1 MGKEKELNP
10 RQRKYCILRA
20 AGTTQIDAYKA
31 AGYKVE
37 KKTGKGHNNASMLE
51 KKKID
56 EIRRIQDRQEEKSFD
71 LARVCQGFAPEA
83 IQELA
88 GLLRQKKAPQV
99 KVRAIQ
105 EMLDRGFGK
114 PRETIDTGV
123 VIKWDIGISPPDN
136 KQGAT

>member
-10 RQRKYCILRA
+10 RQRKYAILRA
-20 AGTTQIDAYKA
+20 SGVKEIEAHRK
-31 AGYKVE
+31 AGYKGTYQAASNIE
-37 KKTGKGHNNASMLE
+37 KVVKETG
-51 KKKID
+51 
-56 EIRRIQDRQEEKSFD
+56 EICRLQDRAEEKSFD

-136 KQGAT
+136 KQDAT